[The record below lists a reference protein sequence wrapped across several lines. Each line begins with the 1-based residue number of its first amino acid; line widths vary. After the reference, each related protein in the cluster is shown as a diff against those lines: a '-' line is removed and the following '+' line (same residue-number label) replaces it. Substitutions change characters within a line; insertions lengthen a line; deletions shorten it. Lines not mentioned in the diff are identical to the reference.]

1 MSKKPNKTMKP
12 PVPIED
18 ERSLKIAE
26 AVSNLAADDLMSFG
40 AWQSLDE
47 LSSNTIF
54 DGIEANPDGIFETED
69 HKFQAIA
76 DVYVTLQYGGKKDGT
91 SMSDAYPAKVSG
103 TIDAGE
109 VKIEAID
116 VDTSSFYR

>member
-1 MSKKPNKTMKP
+1 MSKKPNKIGKP
-12 PVPIED
+12 PIPIDD

-26 AVSNLAADDLMSFG
+26 AVSNLAADDLMNLG

-103 TIDAGE
+103 TIDAGG